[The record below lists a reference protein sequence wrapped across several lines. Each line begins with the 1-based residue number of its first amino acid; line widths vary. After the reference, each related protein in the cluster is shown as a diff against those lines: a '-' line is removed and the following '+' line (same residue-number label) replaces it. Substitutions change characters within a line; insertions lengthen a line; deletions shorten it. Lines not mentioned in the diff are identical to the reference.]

1 MHSQTQSYFVFT
13 LWNKEILVSFSR
25 IIIIPEQQCSSRTDV
40 SSFHS
45 TWSKYTGSLKSLT
58 FFFPLLPRF
67 KQITSQAFFF
77 YPCNAFGFMK
87 SLSQRN
93 CHFSPTLFIQPF
105 CFRFDPFG
113 AVQTGQNQWYSPM
126 WTPYVWKTY
135 EKIKRVLKL

>member
-77 YPCNAFGFMK
+77 TPAMLLDLWKAFHREIVIFHLPCLFNLFASGSIHLGLFRLGRINGTVPCGLHMFGK
-87 SLSQRN
+87 
-93 CHFSPTLFIQPF
+93 
-105 CFRFDPFG
+105 
-113 AVQTGQNQWYSPM
+113 PM
-126 WTPYVWKTY
+126 RRSNVC
-135 EKIKRVLKL
+135 